1 MRTVVNRAPSPALLD
16 PEDTFFLAKETVM
29 VRLWHTLLRARCLLA
44 VAGTAL
50 ALTGCGGS
58 DGGNSRVDDSQNT
71 GTVLV
76 GLTDADGDFVSYTVD
91 VLSVKLTRPGGAS
104 VETLPATTRVDFAQL
119 TDLSDLLTVAT
130 LAPGDIVG
138 GTLRLDYSNA
148 EIFVEVGGQV
158 VQAKVV
164 DENGDPLGQTELK
177 IELDPR
183 RHLLVTRG
191 RAAFL
196 SLDFDLA
203 ASNDV
208 DVTQSPPVVTARPY
222 IVAEVEPIDGKELR
236 LRGALVS
243 TNPAASTYTV
253 DLRPWFRPIGNHGR
267 VTVHTTDA
275 TTFEIDGSAH
285 EGSDGLAALAQ
296 KPAGTMTVA
305 FGTLSLTERS
315 FTASVVNA
323 GASVSGEGIDAVH
336 GNVVSRN
343 GDELTVKGAFTVS
356 RAHDLR
362 LHRTVV
368 INVGPDTKVLKA
380 GDPDAVLATGAI
392 SVGQRIVAFGELTR
406 ASDATPATLDATAGR
421 VRLLP
426 TQLHGSVSG
435 VITGRLSLNLRAID
449 WLGIDMF
456 DFAGTGLTRE
466 QDADPTDYEVAT
478 GTMALTDL
486 SVGEPTKVLGFVT
499 PYGAAPPDFDGR
511 TVIDRGDLLAVLGI
525 GWGPDGTSAP
535 FLTLDANG
543 IVLDL
548 ANTEIGLR
556 HALLIGRQIVDL
568 FDLPASPT
576 IVPADTRTVFGI
588 ATADHIEL
596 FTSFG
601 EFTSAVAARF
611 GSGDKAVSFVASGS
625 YDAGA
630 NVLTARRATVFFATN

>member
-1 MRTVVNRAPSPALLD
+1 
-16 PEDTFFLAKETVM
+16 M
-29 VRLWHTLLRARCLLA
+29 VRLWHTLLRTRYLLA

-50 ALTGCGGS
+50 ALAGCGGS
-58 DGGNSRVDDSQNT
+58 GGGSGNGGAHVDAPQNT

-91 VLSVKLTRPGGAS
+91 VLSVKLTRLSGAS

-148 EIFVEVGGQV
+148 EVFVEVGGEV

-164 DENGDPLGQTELK
+164 DENGDPLGQTELS
-177 IELDPR
+177 IELDSK
-183 RHLLVTRG
+183 RHLVITRG
-191 RAAFL
+191 RAALL

-222 IVAEVEPIDGKELR
+222 IVAEVEPTADKELR
-236 LRGALVS
+236 LRGALAS
-243 TNPAASTYTV
+243 TDLAAGTYTV

-267 VTVHTTDA
+267 ITVHTTDA
-275 TTFEIDGSAH
+275 TTFEIDGDAYD
-285 EGSDGLAALAQ
+285 GSDGLAALAQ
-296 KPAGTMTVA
+296 KPAGTMTIA
-305 FGTLSLTERS
+305 FGTLSLVDRS

-323 GASVSGEGIDAVH
+323 GYSVSGEGIDAVH
-336 GNVVSRN
+336 GNVVARN

-356 RAHDLR
+356 RAHDMR

-368 INVGPDTKVLKA
+368 INVGPDTKVLKT
-380 GDPDAVLATGAI
+380 GDPDAVLETDAI

-406 ASDATPATLDATAGR
+406 ASDTTAATLDATAGR

-426 TQLHGSVSG
+426 THLHGNVSG
-435 VITGRLSLNLRAID
+435 VTTGQLNLNLRAID
-449 WLGIDMF
+449 WLGIDLF
-456 DFAGTGLTRE
+456 DFTGTGPTTE

-486 SVGEPTKVLGFVT
+486 AVGEPTKVIGFVT

-511 TVIDRGDLLAVLGI
+511 TVIDRGDLLAMLGI
-525 GWGPDGTSAP
+525 GWGPGGTSAP

-548 ANTEIGLR
+548 ENTEIGLR
-556 HALLIGRQIVDL
+556 HALLMGRQIVDL

-576 IVPADTRTVFGI
+576 IVPADSRTVFGI
-588 ATADHIEL
+588 ATAEHVEL
-596 FTSFG
+596 FMSFAD
-601 EFTSAVAARF
+601 FTSAVAARI
-611 GSGDKAVSFVASGS
+611 GSGGKALSFVASGS

-630 NVLTARRATVFFATN
+630 NVLTAHRATVFFTTN